1 MIDAIVLGL
10 VEGITEFLPISSTG
24 HLLIAEHLLGCQ
36 KSDAFNVL
44 IQVGPILAAAVVF
57 WKHIVDL
64 LTGFGDPRRRAEL
77 LKLGTAF
84 VLTGIGGLML
94 KHFHIKL
101 PETVQPIAW
110 ATLLGAGVIAAI
122 EYFARKRITASQDIT
137 WSLALCVAAAQL
149 LAAIFP
155 GTSRSGAVIMAALAL
170 GLARPAAVR
179 FAFLVGIPTMLA
191 AGGKQLLDAV
201 KEGQTAELL
210 ATDTLVAFVVATLS
224 AFLAVKWLL
233 KFVQTR
239 DFMPFAWYRLAMGI
253 GLLIAIAFGWKA

>member
-24 HLLIAEHLLGCQ
+24 HLLLAEHLLGCR

-44 IQVGPILAAAVVF
+44 IQIGPILASVLVF
-57 WKHIVDL
+57 WPRIVEL
-64 LTGFGDPRRRAEL
+64 LTGLGDPKRRDEL
-77 LKLGTAF
+77 LKLATAF
-84 VLTGIGGLML
+84 VLTGIGGLTL

-110 ATLLGAGVIAAI
+110 ATLLGAGVIAAV
-122 EYFARKRITASQDIT
+122 EHFARKRTSASQDIT
-137 WSLALCVAAAQL
+137 WTIALSVAAAQL
-149 LAAIFP
+149 VAAVFP
-155 GTSRSGAVIMAALAL
+155 GTSRSGAVIMAALAF

-210 ATDTLVAFVVATLS
+210 APATLVAFVVATLS

-253 GLLIAIAFGWKA
+253 GLLIAIASGWKA

>member
-1 MIDAIVLGL
+1 
-10 VEGITEFLPISSTG
+10 
-24 HLLIAEHLLGCQ
+24 
-36 KSDAFNVL
+36 
-44 IQVGPILAAAVVF
+44 
-57 WKHIVDL
+57 
-64 LTGFGDPRRRAEL
+64 
-77 LKLGTAF
+77 
-84 VLTGIGGLML
+84 
-94 KHFHIKL
+94 
-101 PETVQPIAW
+101 
-110 ATLLGAGVIAAI
+110 
-122 EYFARKRITASQDIT
+122 
-137 WSLALCVAAAQL
+137 
-149 LAAIFP
+149 
-155 GTSRSGAVIMAALAL
+155 MAALAL